1 MKKMRLRAMSSLQ
14 NYINYL
20 VDVLGVKHVFMD
32 RPANDET
39 LLVNRN
45 TVLLVSVENFETYTA
60 SELEL
65 LNKML
70 TALQFDMA
78 KIQTVSYSESAPK
91 APFQL
96 YLLDDIQTQKAHLS
110 HEFVTFSPRVL
121 LKNAALKK
129 QAWGILQR
137 LISLLNKAN

>member
-1 MKKMRLRAMSSLQ
+1 MSNLQ

-20 VDVLGVKHVFMD
+20 ADVLGVKQVFITPSVSD
-32 RPANDET
+32 GAS
-39 LLVNRN
+39 LVNQN
-45 TVLLVSVENFETYTA
+45 VVLVVLVENFETYSA
-60 SELEL
+60 PELEL

-70 TALQFDMA
+70 AALQFDQS
-78 KIQTVSYSESAPK
+78 KIQTVSYSESASK
-91 APFQL
+91 ASFQL

-129 QAWGILQR
+129 QVWGILQR